1 MGSRSEETLQR
12 HLDDEVGNLRN
23 EWNKANEQALDI
35 AKLTIQSLIFLN
47 GGGALAIPKLI
58 EGSDKQFHVEAVCML
73 VCFGIGIL
81 LAVLAAVFA
90 FFALGSRSD
99 AIVKRIDQRYRSME
113 RDLLLDIH
121 SKNSALDG
129 TTLAS
134 KANEKASAATKD
146 AESFERS
153 YVVFRFI
160 GIALVL
166 GSAVM
171 VFIAGMFALAVI
183 S

>member
-1 MGSRSEETLQR
+1 MSLRKVATISEQRRLMGRDGGVCCGVEESEETLQR

-99 AIVKRIDQRYRSME
+99 AIVKRIDQRYRSMKE
-113 RDLLLDIH
+113 I
-121 SKNSALDG
+121 
-129 TTLAS
+129 
-134 KANEKASAATKD
+134 
-146 AESFERS
+146 
-153 YVVFRFI
+153 YC
-160 GIALVL
+160 
-166 GSAVM
+166 
-171 VFIAGMFALAVI
+171 
-183 S
+183 